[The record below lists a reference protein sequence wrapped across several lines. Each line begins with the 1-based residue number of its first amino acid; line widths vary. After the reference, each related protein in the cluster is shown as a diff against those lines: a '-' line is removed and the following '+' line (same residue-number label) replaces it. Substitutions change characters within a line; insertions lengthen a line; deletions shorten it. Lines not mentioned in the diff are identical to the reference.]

1 MFKDILNP
9 GTLNLISGY
18 NPDQFNTHGQ
28 TIRRG
33 MKTYLDDVLQF
44 DLLLSCDNACDGVFE
59 KNVLEFA
66 LNLQLYL
73 DRNETIF
80 EERECNKQCSVDC
93 FLCIEPLCPE
103 DCSKLACIG
112 CRALNDMLI
121 SDRIKKKTL
130 TDTRK
135 WASVQDFDN
144 TISLLFGNGTTPG
157 QVCAYNKALSEKKVT
172 DITGFCCLDLP
183 FESVD
188 WGEKVGL

>member
-1 MFKDILNP
+1 
-9 GTLNLISGY
+9 
-18 NPDQFNTHGQ
+18 
-28 TIRRG
+28 

-80 EERECNKQCSVDC
+80 EEKECNKKCSEICLNCVG
-93 FLCIEPLCPE
+93 ICPE
-103 DCSKLACIG
+103 DCELVCDG
-112 CRALNDMLI
+112 CRIILDEYLR
-121 SDRIKKKTL
+121 SGRRKKKEL

-135 WASVQDFDN
+135 WASIQDFDN

-157 QVCAYNKALSEKKVT
+157 QVCAYNKALSEKKAT
-172 DITGFCCLDLP
+172 DISGFCCLDLP
-183 FESVD
+183 VESVD